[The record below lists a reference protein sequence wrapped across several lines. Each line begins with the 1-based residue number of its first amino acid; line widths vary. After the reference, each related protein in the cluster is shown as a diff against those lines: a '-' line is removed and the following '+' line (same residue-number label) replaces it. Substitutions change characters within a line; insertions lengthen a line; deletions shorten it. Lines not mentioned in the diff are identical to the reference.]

1 MTDLSI
7 SVYSKSKV
15 LPIPAMKAF
24 QSGGTATLILKP
36 QHMDVVSHML
46 PGKESVVPTEQKAGW
61 TPELVW
67 SVHFGEE
74 INLLFMWSFEPRIAQ
89 PLDYTDYIYAM
100 SYGHI
105 KNL

>member
-1 MTDLSI
+1 
-7 SVYSKSKV
+7 
-15 LPIPAMKAF
+15 MKAF

-36 QHMDVVSHML
+36 QHMDVVNLML
-46 PGKESVVPTEQKAGW
+46 PGEESVVLTEQRAGW
-61 TPELVW
+61 TPQLVW

-74 INLLFMWSFEPRIAQ
+74 INLLFMCSFEPWIAQ

-105 KNL
+105 MNL